1 MLIRTIVLVVI
12 FLTLTEDLQRYEI
25 VNGVAEA
32 ETEKGVPNFWLIAMK
47 TNEMLANEV
56 QFFIFEYVCSLA

>member
-1 MLIRTIVLVVI
+1 M
-12 FLTLTEDLQRYEI
+12 
-25 VNGVAEA
+25 NGVAEA

-56 QFFIFEYVCSLA
+56 HFSFWNMYVH